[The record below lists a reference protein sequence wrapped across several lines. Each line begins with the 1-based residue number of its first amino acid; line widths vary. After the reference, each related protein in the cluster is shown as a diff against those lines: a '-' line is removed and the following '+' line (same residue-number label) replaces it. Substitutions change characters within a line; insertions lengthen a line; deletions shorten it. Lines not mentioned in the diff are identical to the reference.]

1 MIRKVH
7 IQNFKSLADFEMELG
22 RVNVII
28 GANGSGK
35 TNILEGIAMGAAA
48 AAGKLENEF
57 LGARIRVTEPEYM
70 RSGFESNTRGEVEVA
85 IEVDQPFEFFR
96 FVLVSQ
102 EPNGNRWAEKD
113 WDSPR
118 TMRLLNQ
125 LQLAQIVFL
134 PESQSDKLR
143 RTKYLKVLGLGKQ
156 NGESDIAYQA
166 RIQEWI
172 EVEKKIQ
179 NQFDTIK
186 GFLIYSPENTFLRKF
201 EEPSQ
206 IYPLGIRGEGLFHEL
221 KSIFTDKKKKK
232 QQAEIVEHLQLLDWF
247 EDISMPNG
255 LMSMEYKI
263 ALKDRFLDPKLAAFD
278 QRSANEGFL
287 MLLFYLVLFTSENT
301 PKFFAIEN
309 IDTAFNPKMC
319 REIMRLIAE
328 LAVKHEKQ
336 VFVTTHNPWTLD
348 GLNLTDDEQ
357 RLFVA
362 RRNKLGHTKVERIT
376 QKADSNLMLSEIW
389 TRGYFGGLP
398 DNF

>member
-48 AAGKLENEF
+48 AAGKLDYEF
-57 LGARIRVTEPEYM
+57 LGNRIRVSTPEYM
-70 RSGFESNTRGEVEVA
+70 KSAFPAKDHDAINLRFEQEGEVVDLNFELFPDETDGRKWTDRRMIEFIRSGSETILTLYNSKDTGNEIPEDLNAVLTKIFAQINELPDQSDLGA
-85 IEVDQPFEFFR
+85 IFQGIAFASRFATNSRSTLSPF
-96 FVLVSQ
+96 VIYSQ
-102 EPNGNRWAEKD
+102 EN
-113 WDSPR
+113 
-118 TMRLLNQ
+118 
-125 LQLAQIVFL
+125 L
-134 PESQSDKLR
+134 P
-143 RTKYLKVLGLGKQ
+143 
-156 NGESDIAYQA
+156 
-166 RIQEWI
+166 
-172 EVEKKIQ
+172 
-179 NQFDTIK
+179 
-186 GFLIYSPENTFLRKF
+186 LRKF
-201 EEPSQ
+201 EEPYQ
-206 IYPLGIRGEGLFHEL
+206 ITPLGIHGEGLFHEL
-221 KSIFTDKKKKK
+221 KRIFTDKKKKK

-247 EDISMPNG
+247 EGISIPNG

-263 ALKDRFLDPKLAAFD
+263 AIKDRFLDPKLAAFD

-336 VFVTTHNPWTLD
+336 VIVTTHNPWTLD

-362 RRNKLGHTKVERIT
+362 RRNNHGHTKVERISE
-376 QKADSNLMLSEIW
+376 KADSNLMLSEIW